1 MVAIPFSSLYG
12 RIAVLLIMVS
22 ALFVAGKI
30 SETILFSG
38 MSSIFSVNLW
48 GEIMFEKI
56 RQLIKENGH
65 FDYRG
70 EEYVLIEPLFPM
82 SEQGYPIQKA
92 RYCQGRS
99 LKLNS
104 MNDNGNTVLFV
115 AFFYNGTFEVVED
128 NRTGFKRI
136 SHAEDVVYTGC
147 SYNINDG
154 KIF

>member
-1 MVAIPFSSLYG
+1 MVAILFSSPYG
-12 RIAVLLIMVS
+12 RIAALSIMGS

-30 SETILFSG
+30 SEIISCSG
-38 MSSIFSVNLW
+38 MSSIFSVSSW

-70 EEYVLIEPLFPM
+70 EEYVLIEPLYPM
-82 SEQGYPIQKA
+82 AEQGYPIQKP

-104 MNDNGNTVLFV
+104 MNDDGSAGIFI
-115 AFFYNGTFEVVED
+115 AFFHNGAFEVIED
-128 NRTGFKRI
+128 DRTEFKRI

>member
-1 MVAIPFSSLYG
+1 MS
-12 RIAVLLIMVS
+12 IMES
-22 ALFVAGKI
+22 ALFAAEEIFEII
-30 SETILFSG
+30 SCSG
-38 MSSIFSVNLW
+38 MSSIFSVSSW

-82 SEQGYPIQKA
+82 AEQGYPIQKP

-104 MNDNGNTVLFV
+104 MNDDGSAGIFV
-115 AFFYNGTFEVVED
+115 AFFYNGTFEAVED
-128 NRTGFKRI
+128 ERTGFKRI
-136 SHAEDVVYTGC
+136 THAEDVVYTGC

-154 KIF
+154 KVF